1 MSAQR
6 FIGASSRE
14 AMNQVRLKL
23 GEDALIL
30 SNRMTDEGVE
40 IMALAEEIQPPAND
54 IEPDDSQLPVSPQ
67 HAAAAYA
74 RQVDG
79 FSAPSQALKPAALLN
94 ATPNTTP
101 ATNLDFAALS
111 ERLLSEIKDMRQVI
125 DSQTSRTASNQG
137 CRPQLLK
144 WLLDAGFSAGL
155 SEEIVGATAP
165 QLHGPDATPARLH
178 TWLAQKLESHLQQLG
193 DEAELFDNANIIAL
207 VGPTGVGK
215 TTTTAKLAARYVMR
229 HGANQVALLTTDSF
243 RIGAH
248 EQLAIYARLLGVEL
262 HALTPASELG
272 QVLAQL
278 ADKRLI
284 IIDTVGMSQRD
295 QRLLTQIN
303 QLGSSGRALRLV
315 LVINAASH
323 GDTLEEVVKTYRLA
337 AKIAGCSL
345 DDCIISKCDEA
356 VRLGPALDTIIRHGL
371 RLNYLSVGQQVPEDL
386 QLAATS
392 NLLHQALD
400 ISHPSLFAAKTASS
414 TTQHLDA
421 LVRGVLGQ
429 SRSLL
434 TLRESLKNRIAG
446 FGQLLEAWPLINAPL
461 AQQNQ
466 HWPEWLRTQDQRQGE
481 AGAQNGVLF
490 WGASR
495 PQSGATWNMPLLA
508 ADHAGQL
515 QARPWLVHRLP
526 IGTQPRLDWCQ
537 TRWPAYR
544 HLWSV
549 CPPGET
555 LDTLHQNNQS
565 WLSAAKGSQR
575 VIFQGELQRLGTLVT
590 HAQNIGFRELR
601 YCGKN
606 VRLSLGYL
614 PVSLGGSDQEPLRAW
629 LGTLHDSNSG
639 QLLGQRCWMAG
650 ADSAQANSLE
660 QQEADLILQLT
671 HDELATLTGR
681 AWKLLADIQ
690 PQLHAE
696 LRLYLAAGLAA
707 TAVRLAKA
715 RDDWA
720 FQARAQIMGLLP
732 KKRTGNTPEI
742 LEGLLHLLTLGEV
755 FARVEQTPGNF
766 GT

>member
-1 MSAQR
+1 
-6 FIGASSRE
+6 
-14 AMNQVRLKL
+14 MNQVRLKL
-23 GEDALIL
+23 GDDALIL
-30 SNRMTDEGVE
+30 SSRMTDEGVE
-40 IMALAEEIQPPAND
+40 IMALAEEIQPPVSPV
-54 IEPDDSQLPVSPQ
+54 EPDDSPLPVSPQ

-74 RQVDG
+74 RQVNG
-79 FSAPSQALKPAALLN
+79 FSAPSPTNQPAALHNL
-94 ATPNTTP
+94 TPDALP
-101 ATNLDFAALS
+101 APQPDFAALS
-111 ERLLSEIKDMRQVI
+111 ERLLSEIKDMRQLI
-125 DSQTSRTASNQG
+125 DSQAARSTGHQG

-155 SEEIVGATAP
+155 SEELIGATSP
-165 QLHGPDATPARLH
+165 QLEGPDATPARLQA
-178 TWLAQKLESHLQQLG
+178 WLAHQLESHLNQLG
-193 DEAELFDNANIIAL
+193 DEAELFDNTHIIAL

-229 HGANQVALLTTDSF
+229 HGANHVALLTTDSF

-272 QVLAQL
+272 QVLAEL

-303 QLGSSGRALRLV
+303 QLGSSGRNLRLM

-356 VRLGPALDTIIRHGL
+356 VRIGPALDTVIRHGL

-392 NLLHQALD
+392 NLMQQTLD
-400 ISHPSLFAAKTASS
+400 VAHPSLFAAKPASS
-414 TTQHLDA
+414 TSQRLDA

-434 TLRESLKNRIAG
+434 TLRESLKNRIVG
-446 FGQLLEAWPLINAPL
+446 FEQLLEAWPLMNTPL
-461 AQQNQ
+461 TRQNQ
-466 HWPEWLRTQDQRQGE
+466 RWPAWLSTQELSGPVAPD
-481 AGAQNGVLF
+481 AVLF

-495 PQSGATWNMPLLA
+495 PQSGATWNMPLLI
-508 ADHAGQL
+508 ADHTGQL
-515 QARPWLVHRLP
+515 QAQPWLVHRLP
-526 IGTQPRLDWCQ
+526 IGTQPRLDWCLP
-537 TRWPAYR
+537 RWPNPR
-544 HLWSV
+544 HLWSI

-555 LDTLHQNNQS
+555 LAALRLNDQS

-575 VIFQGELQRLGTLVT
+575 VMFQGELHRLGTLVT
-590 HAQNIGFRELR
+590 HAQDLGFRELR

-606 VRLSLGYL
+606 VRLSLGHL
-614 PVSLGGSDQEPLRAW
+614 PVSLGGPSQEPLRAW
-629 LGTLHDSNSG
+629 LGTLHDSHSG
-639 QLLGQRCWMAG
+639 QLLGQRCWLAG
-650 ADSAQANSLE
+650 SDTQETDALQ

-671 HDELATLTGR
+671 HDELAALTGR
-681 AWKLLADIQ
+681 AWKLLPDIQ

-696 LRLYLAAGLAA
+696 LRLFIAAGLAA
-707 TAVRLAKA
+707 TAMRLANA

-720 FQARAQIMGLLP
+720 FQARAQLMGLLP

-742 LEGLLHLLTLGEV
+742 LEGLLHLLTLGDA
-755 FARVEQTPGNF
+755 FARVEQTPDSF
-766 GT
+766 GL